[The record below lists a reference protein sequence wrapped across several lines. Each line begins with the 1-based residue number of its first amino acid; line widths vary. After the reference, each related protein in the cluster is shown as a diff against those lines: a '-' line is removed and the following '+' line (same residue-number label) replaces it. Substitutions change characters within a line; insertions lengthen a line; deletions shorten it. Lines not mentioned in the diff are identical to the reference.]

1 MRKVVWLLLL
11 VMALIFAL
19 GAERIENPRI
29 TPLLAVTFGLLLGL
43 HLADLNPLEKLK
55 STLLILFTSLSLA
68 YLVSAVLGV
77 FAALVL
83 PTTLETFS
91 REKIEDKEAK
101 QGELEKQPGLP
112 FEREIPSLILI
123 RASPLEVEEATAR
136 LAIHLV
142 RSLYKL
148 IIIDRSG
155 MASELLEEE
164 GIPFRIAK
172 PDEIELLYPGKLGDS
187 FPVMLAGLLSNLTG
201 AVPSVVIAAAS
212 RGRWEILLKDQTT
225 PESLRLAIKQIAGP
239 ERFLIQDLLPKLGPL
254 IVDLSDLESEFSREL
269 ATLLVL
275 LQIHALNYRDFVVV
289 ASLFRSLQKEV
300 LRGENKDLML
310 QLLGSLSSGGALI
323 GTTYEVDPSIVGC
336 FSSIILLHPT
346 NLAANKSL
354 SDVLKS
360 MDRKILG
367 EIHKLSEKEGL
378 FISGRPISIKRF
390 RIDDDVK

>member
-1 MRKVVWLLLL
+1 MRKAVWLLLL

-29 TPLLAVTFGLLLGL
+29 TPLLAVTFSLLLGL

-225 PESLRLAIKQIAGP
+225 PESLRLAIEQIAGP

>member
-1 MRKVVWLLLL
+1 LRKAVWLLLL

-19 GAERIENPRI
+19 GAERMENPRI
-29 TPLLAVTFGLLLGL
+29 TPLLAVTFSLLLGL

-55 STLLILFTSLSLA
+55 STLLILFISLSLA

-77 FAALVL
+77 FAALIL

-136 LAIHLV
+136 LAIYLV

-254 IVDLSDLESEFSREL
+254 IVDLSNLESEFSREL

-378 FISGRPISIKRF
+378 FISGRPILIKRF
-390 RIDDDVK
+390 RIDDVK

>member
-1 MRKVVWLLLL
+1 MWLLLL

-29 TPLLAVTFGLLLGL
+29 TPLLAVTFSLLLGL

-225 PESLRLAIKQIAGP
+225 PESLRLAIEQIAGP

>member
-1 MRKVVWLLLL
+1 MRKAVWLLLL

-19 GAERIENPRI
+19 GAERMENPRI
-29 TPLLAVTFGLLLGL
+29 TPLLAVTFSLLLGL

-55 STLLILFTSLSLA
+55 STLLILFISLSLA

-77 FAALVL
+77 FAALIL

-136 LAIHLV
+136 LAIYLV

-254 IVDLSDLESEFSREL
+254 IVDLSNLESEFSREL

-378 FISGRPISIKRF
+378 FISGRPILIKRF
-390 RIDDDVK
+390 RIDDVK

>member
-1 MRKVVWLLLL
+1 LRKAVWLLLL

-29 TPLLAVTFGLLLGL
+29 TPLLAVTFSLLLGL

-225 PESLRLAIKQIAGP
+225 PESLRLAIEQIAGP

>member
-1 MRKVVWLLLL
+1 MRKAVWLLLL

-225 PESLRLAIKQIAGP
+225 PESLRLAIEQIAGP